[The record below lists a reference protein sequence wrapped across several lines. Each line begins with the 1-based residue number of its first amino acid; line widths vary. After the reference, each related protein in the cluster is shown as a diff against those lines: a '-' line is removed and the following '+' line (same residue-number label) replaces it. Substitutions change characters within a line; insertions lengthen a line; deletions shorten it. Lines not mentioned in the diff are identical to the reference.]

1 MDISFNLTPQQFI
14 VDGNPFELT
23 AKFDDRDV
31 TVISRVVMEDGIYK
45 LVIKGDYKR
54 SSTCKISLS
63 DPRVE
68 LTLDEM
74 QEIASRSLQVV
85 IPKFIFE
92 DYPESLKKVAKA
104 QAKAAA
110 DAVEKTPE

>member
-1 MDISFNLTPQQFI
+1 MDISCNLTPQQFI
-14 VDGNPFELT
+14 VEGNAFELT

-31 TVISRVVMEDGIYK
+31 TIISRVVMENGIYQ
-45 LVIKGDYKR
+45 LVITGDYER

-63 DPRVE
+63 DPRVD

-74 QEIASRSLQVV
+74 QDIARRSMQVV

-92 DYPESLKKVAKA
+92 DYPDSLKKVE
-104 QAKAAA
+104 
-110 DAVEKTPE
+110 DETENETS

>member
-1 MDISFNLTPQQFI
+1 MDISCNLTPQQFI
-14 VDGNPFELT
+14 VEGNAFELT

-31 TVISRVVMEDGIYK
+31 TIISRVVMEEGIYQ

-63 DPRVE
+63 HPDVE

-74 QEIASRSLQVV
+74 QNIASRSMQVV
-85 IPKFIFE
+85 IPKFIME
-92 DYPESLKKVAKA
+92 DYPDSLKKVAEDE
-104 QAKAAA
+104 AKAAA
-110 DAVEKTPE
+110 DAVEEKPE

>member
-1 MDISFNLTPQQFI
+1 MEINFTLTPKEFI
-14 VDGNPFELT
+14 EDGNPFALT

-31 TVISRVVMEDGIYK
+31 TVNSHVVMEDGIYK

-54 SSTCKISLS
+54 SGTCKISLS
-63 DPRVE
+63 HPDME

-74 QEIASRSLQVV
+74 QAIASRSMQVV

-92 DYPESLKKVAKA
+92 DYPESLKKVAEDE
-104 QAKAAA
+104 AKAAA
-110 DAVEKTPE
+110 DAVEEMPE